1 MIRIEIGV
9 ESDGQVEGQDSS
21 SRGTG
26 SRLLGG
32 RCGLGAET
40 VADRLGQSRLIHLP
54 FHAGGYLSFN
64 LDAAFLFHESTL
76 L

>member
-9 ESDGQVEGQDSS
+9 ESDGQVEGQDSRAS
-21 SRGTG
+21 GTG
-26 SRLLGG
+26 SRLLDG
-32 RCGLGAET
+32 RCGRGAES

-54 FHAGGYLSFN
+54 FHAGDNLSFN
-64 LDAAFLFHESTL
+64 LDPAFLFHESAL

>member
-1 MIRIEIGV
+1 MSGIEIGV
-9 ESDGQVEGQDSS
+9 GSDGQVEGQDSS

-26 SRLLGG
+26 SGLLGG
-32 RCGLGAET
+32 RCGLDAET

-54 FHAGGYLSFN
+54 FYAGDNLSFN
-64 LDAAFLFHESTL
+64 LDPAFLFHESTL

>member
-32 RCGLGAET
+32 RCGLGSET
-40 VADRLGQSRLIHLP
+40 VPDRLGQSWLIHFP
-54 FHAGGYLSFN
+54 FYAGDDLSII
-64 LDAAFLFHESTL
+64 LDPAFLFHRAAL